1 MKYYDMHTHT
11 HFSHDSVANPIEM
24 VKSAIAKGVSGIA
37 FTEHCDTNYMFEE
50 HNIMECMGESIDT
63 AKVLNE
69 KYGGKIQVLCGIE
82 ISESFHNKP
91 RTVEVLKNY
100 GDKID
105 ALLCSVH
112 VIDWKKHPE
121 PISAYKFNEFSD
133 AEVKTMT
140 DMYYNDIMTMLDY
153 LDGDILCHLTYP
165 YRYINLAYSL
175 SSYSYHDYLPQ
186 IKDILKKAISKDMA
200 IEVNTSNLAKFSNG
214 FYMVDKELL
223 ELYKELGGKLVT
235 LGSDAHAPQNVGVDF
250 ENAVQTIKSAGFNEY
265 CYFKNRNPIIV
276 KID

>member
-1 MKYYDMHTHT
+1 MKYFDFHTHT
-11 HFSHDSVANPIEM
+11 QFSHDSNAHPEEM
-24 VKSAIAKGVSGIA
+24 VKSAIEKGLSGIA

-50 HNIMECMGESIDT
+50 HNTMECMGESINT
-63 AKVLNE
+63 AKSLNK
-69 KYGGKIQVLCGIE
+69 KYGDKIQVLCGIE

-112 VIDWKKHPE
+112 VIDWKAHPE
-121 PISAYKFNEFSD
+121 PISAYKFSEFSD
-133 AEVKTMT
+133 TEVKTMT
-140 DMYYNDIMTMLDY
+140 DMYYNDIMTMLEY

-165 YRYINLAYSL
+165 YRYINLAYGL

-200 IEVNTSNLAKFSNG
+200 LEVNTSNLAKFSNG

-235 LGSDAHAPQNVGVDF
+235 MGSDAHAPQNVGADF

-265 CYFKNRNPIIV
+265 CYFNNRNPVVV
-276 KID
+276 KIG